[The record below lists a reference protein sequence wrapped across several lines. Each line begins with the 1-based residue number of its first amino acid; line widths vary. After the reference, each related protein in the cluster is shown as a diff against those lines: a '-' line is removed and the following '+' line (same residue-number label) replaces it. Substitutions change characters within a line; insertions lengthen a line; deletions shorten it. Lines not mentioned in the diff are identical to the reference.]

1 MVMTIVPFLKG
12 AAGQPCVRLRLV
24 VVGGDQRSDGGLI
37 DHSCRLAPPRQ
48 WAGRLVLAVASLL
61 GRRFGSFFRDHFGV
75 VFCHNLGHVAHRSVA
90 HFHVVGIK
98 AASQD
103 VPRGEAFRN
112 NVHEDSWDV
121 GGAVEGEGWVKPT
134 DLSLYNP

>member
-1 MVMTIVPFLKG
+1 MTIVPLLKG
-12 AAGQPCVRLRLV
+12 AAGQPRVGLRLV

-98 AASQD
+98 AASQE
-103 VPRGEAFRN
+103 VL
-112 NVHEDSWDV
+112 
-121 GGAVEGEGWVKPT
+121 
-134 DLSLYNP
+134 LSLFSLIRNPSVRSA